1 MKSRSARATI
11 SVGVRIA
18 LATMVSGC
26 GGGGG
31 QTGNAD
37 AVDAAE
43 STPSATDGGR
53 QSESDASSSTAE
65 DAGGSNS
72 TATDG
77 GTTSAPAANS
87 STATDGAASDAPGP
101 SVDGG
106 ATTTTP
112 TPSKLPVSTGTC
124 PTIADSHGGSTVLQF
139 GGQAV
144 TIWAGAKA
152 AKPGPIVYYWYST
165 GGAPSQA
172 TTVLTQAGI
181 GKITAMGG
189 IVAAP
194 NQSTKQGDNTT
205 DAIWYSGDL
214 PIADDVVACA
224 IQEGYGDPRHIH
236 VLGYSAGAMQTVYMW
251 AARSNYVASVISYS
265 GGDIGAYSGGQV
277 GKNNAPLQD
286 PSNAPPAI
294 VAHGKDGTGGDID
307 YLNIDIY
314 KTSLTWEHEIRAAG
328 GFAVDCGDQSSHVDV
343 ATRTAIAPEALQ
355 FFLDHPYKVAP
366 EPYASGLPSGWP
378 AYCSIV
384 K

>member
-1 MKSRSARATI
+1 MKSHSTLATV
-11 SVGVRIA
+11 SVGLRIG
-18 LATMVSGC
+18 LAAVSSGC

-31 QTGNAD
+31 EAGSAD
-37 AVDAAE
+37 AVDAAG
-43 STPSATDGGR
+43 SSPFAIDGGR
-53 QSESDASSSTAE
+53 QSESDASSSTVE
-65 DAGGSNS
+65 DAGGDDS
-72 TATDG
+72 TETDG
-77 GTTSAPAANS
+77 GTTSAPDAHANP
-87 STATDGAASDAPGP
+87 ATTGPASDASGP
-101 SVDGG
+101 SVEGG
-106 ATTTTP
+106 TTTTAP
-112 TPSKLPVSTGTC
+112 TPSKLPVPTGSC
-124 PTIADSHGGSTVLQF
+124 PTIADSHGTSTVLQF
-139 GGQAV
+139 AGQAI

-181 GKITAMGG
+181 SKITAMGG

-205 DAIWYSGDL
+205 DAIWYSADL
-214 PIADDVVACA
+214 PIADEVIACA
-224 IQEGYGDPRHIH
+224 IQQGYGDPRHIH

-286 PSNAPPAI
+286 PTNAPPAI

-314 KTSLTWEHEIRAAG
+314 KTSLTWEHEIRVAG
-328 GFAVDCGDQSSHVDV
+328 GFAIDCGDQSSHVDI

-378 AYCSIV
+378 TYCSIV